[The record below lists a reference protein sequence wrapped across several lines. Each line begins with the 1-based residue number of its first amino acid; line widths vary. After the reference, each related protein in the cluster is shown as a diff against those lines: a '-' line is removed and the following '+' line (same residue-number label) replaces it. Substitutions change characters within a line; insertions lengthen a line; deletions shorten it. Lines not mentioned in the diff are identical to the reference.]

1 MTNVTGC
8 ILVVDDEQRNRRLLR
23 QLLEAEGHRVSEAAD
38 GEAAIECVDQSPP
51 DVILLD
57 LSMPKMDGFE
67 VCRRLKQSPATEH
80 IPILLISA
88 LTEREDRLRGIEAGA
103 DDFIAK
109 PIDRQEVLLRVRN
122 AVHRQHLYA
131 ELQSKYKELK
141 AMAELRDSLTSMIN
155 ADTEAL
161 SFLMRRRSPP
171 ERAADGKTD
180 GTDGGPREG
189 GDHGAN

>member
-1 MTNVTGC
+1 MTNLRGF

-23 QLLEAEGHRVSEAAD
+23 QLLEAEGHRVSEAED
-38 GEAAIECVDQSPP
+38 GAAALECVDRSPP

-57 LSMPKMDGFE
+57 LSMPKVDGFE
-67 VCRRLKQSPATEH
+67 VCRRVKQTPATAH

-109 PIDRQEVLLRVRN
+109 PIDQQEVLLRVRN
-122 AVHRQHLYA
+122 AVHRQHLYV
-131 ELQSKYKELK
+131 ELQSKYKELRD
-141 AMAELRDSLTSMIN
+141 MAELRDSLTSLIN

-161 SFLMRRRSPP
+161 SSLMSQRSQP
-171 ERAADGKTD
+171 ERAVDGKSD
-180 GTDGGPREG
+180 GVDGSPQEG
-189 GDHGAN
+189 GGYGAH